1 MMLKMKLPGGSKR
14 GRRHKRFMDIVKEGM
29 QKAGVTEEEDAG
41 IE

>member
-14 GRRHKRFMDIVKEGM
+14 GRRHKKFIDIKEGM
-29 QKAGVTEEEDAG
+29 QKAGVTKEEDAA